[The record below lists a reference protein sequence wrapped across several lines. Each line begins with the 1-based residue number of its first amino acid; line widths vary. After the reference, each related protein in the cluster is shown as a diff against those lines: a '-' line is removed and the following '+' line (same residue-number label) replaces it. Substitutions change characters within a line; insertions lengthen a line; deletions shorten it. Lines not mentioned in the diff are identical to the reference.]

1 MSDDEREAKNDRED
15 HVRAGV
21 VTHEEA
27 RGILRR
33 FNASHW
39 KAGNRPTGGEVARYT
54 IPADPKRDDDI
65 RLSAYIARCERI
77 EAAALEAAALAEDED
92 FTANDV
98 DAVAAP
104 LRVALAWPGVPQ

>member
-1 MSDDEREAKNDRED
+1 MSDDDRETRNDRED

-39 KAGNRPTGGEVARYT
+39 RNKGGMGECARYT
-54 IPADPKRDDDI
+54 IPADPRRDDDI

-77 EAAALEAAALAEDED
+77 EAAAREAVADAERED
-92 FTANDV
+92 FVGNDA
-98 DAVAAP
+98 DALAAP
-104 LRVALAWPGVPQ
+104 LRVALAWPEAPR